1 MKKTVL
7 NFLFVSAMVVGATSC
22 GSETASTDASEDAH
36 SEEAA
41 HDEAPEV
48 TPEEVAPEEEVVA
61 TSATA
66 DVDLSEYGIPVVLA
80 APSGATVK
88 SELTEQGRVD
98 FDMEQYSVTKG
109 NYCLSVAVDNENEA
123 GETVA
128 SIVSDAKADLF
139 EDEQV
144 VEELDNGFIT
154 VDEYGSHNFLWVTEK
169 DGKFLEFSVGFTM
182 NDLSKQD
189 VYDMLNSIKL

>member
-22 GSETASTDASEDAH
+22 GSETATTDASEDAH
-36 SEEAA
+36 SEEAT
-41 HDEAPEV
+41 HGDEAPEEV
-48 TPEEVAPEEEVVA
+48 VIEEVIVEEAPAVV
-61 TSATA
+61 
-66 DVDLSEYGIPVVLA
+66 DVDLSEYGIPVILA
-80 APSGATVK
+80 APGGATVK

-109 NYCLSVAVDNENEA
+109 NYCMSVAVDNENED

-128 SIVSDAKADLF
+128 SIVSDARADLF

-169 DGKFLEFSVGFTM
+169 DGKFLEFSVGLTM